1 MKQTKEEL
9 EAQLR
14 DLFDEEQ
21 ELISA
26 LIKLSTIPHATE
38 ALITALVSNLD
49 IQQHILNLYTT
60 GKFSDEQ
67 EAG

>member
-9 EAQLR
+9 E
-14 DLFDEEQ
+14 E

-49 IQQHILNLYTT
+49 IQQHTINTI
-60 GKFSDEQ
+60 KFSDEQ